1 MNISNI
7 SNNAYLQ
14 RSENDASKAKLP
26 SGAAAKNTVD
36 AFEKAITGISVSFGD
51 DSSKTVNNIKE
62 SISSIEE
69 DIKSDAQLARD
80 NLNALFNKLSGA
92 EAVKLDEDG
101 FDLNDVDD
109 EELVGIVDRIKIML
123 AAYNT
128 NYRRFEGA
136 LDSPDEDSVEASSDL
151 SVKVAAKLEAA
162 NLPAT
167 EDNISE
173 VDSAVMMAEDI
184 SQNMPLSDD
193 AKEYLID
200 NELTPNVENV
210 YKASHSVSAAG
221 FNTIKSV
228 SEKDWQE
235 IKPQV
240 KKVLEQA
247 GIAESD
253 SAYDNARWLMER
265 ELAVT
270 GDNILM
276 KEGLDK
282 LSINYDEDSAID
294 AAVDA
299 MLAGRSAADISPEGG
314 KEAWRQA
321 AEAIS
326 VINDIT
332 FSDIEDMVSNNR
344 KFTIEEMS
352 QQLIERNS
360 TSEKTS
366 TESKEP
372 KDSNAAVENYRVLLE
387 ARVVMTASSTAAII
401 NQGIDIYS
409 EDLHNLVDILRANE
423 ANYVSEE
430 LNSEKYGKVSDEDLE
445 SVVNTTELME
455 GLKFTPA
462 AAIGNMIAARTT
474 LTVTSVTQT
483 AFALRRSYEAAGVAY
498 ETMSTKAR
506 SDMGDS
512 VKAAVDNS
520 ASSILSE
527 LGYEDNEN
535 NRRAVRILAYN
546 NMEMTQ
552 DNINKVRSVDSTLN
566 NLMENMTPQTVL
578 KMIQDG
584 INPLNTDIEVL
595 NEYINENYANSE
607 PSVKY
612 SEFLYKLDR
621 TGEIT
626 QEERRQFIGI
636 YKMFHQLKKDGGKSA
651 GALLSQ
657 GSDVTLGNLVTFM
670 ESRRR
675 YGMDVTLDENA
686 GMAEVTGNV
695 AYFQNLFSELSKT
708 ITPQALKKADTQEG
722 SLEDM
727 SVEQLNELMEKYADA
742 DSDAK
747 EEYFNEMVANAREC
761 QDIEDNVLR
770 MITDQGIP
778 VTFYNMMSA
787 NRLLG
792 NNSRFGGRYYD
803 ELKNIRNVKVD
814 NSITGILDSFD
825 SKEDAQ
831 SAFDNLSQSINDT
844 IEDIMESDS
853 EDDYQDISRLKLLGK
868 TAGFMTQLSTRNQYF
883 IPIADN
889 DELAG
894 INLKLIKTG
903 ESLGKLE
910 MRFETSEL
918 GNVYAE
924 FTVSSS
930 EAAGYFVSDSTQ
942 GVEKLKDSVD
952 NIAARLKKLGINTV
966 DINVSQ
972 GRDVPQITHF
982 DDGEDTP
989 TALIYKAAKEI
1000 LLEV

>member
-1 MNISNI
+1 
-7 SNNAYLQ
+7 
-14 RSENDASKAKLP
+14 
-26 SGAAAKNTVD
+26 
-36 AFEKAITGISVSFGD
+36 
-51 DSSKTVNNIKE
+51 
-62 SISSIEE
+62 
-69 DIKSDAQLARD
+69 
-80 NLNALFNKLSGA
+80 
-92 EAVKLDEDG
+92 
-101 FDLNDVDD
+101 
-109 EELVGIVDRIKIML
+109 
-123 AAYNT
+123 
-128 NYRRFEGA
+128 
-136 LDSPDEDSVEASSDL
+136 
-151 SVKVAAKLEAA
+151 
-162 NLPAT
+162 
-167 EDNISE
+167 
-173 VDSAVMMAEDI
+173 
-184 SQNMPLSDD
+184 
-193 AKEYLID
+193 
-200 NELTPNVENV
+200 
-210 YKASHSVSAAG
+210 
-221 FNTIKSV
+221 
-228 SEKDWQE
+228 
-235 IKPQV
+235 
-240 KKVLEQA
+240 
-247 GIAESD
+247 
-253 SAYDNARWLMER
+253 
-265 ELAVT
+265 
-270 GDNILM
+270 
-276 KEGLDK
+276 
-282 LSINYDEDSAID
+282 
-294 AAVDA
+294 
-299 MLAGRSAADISPEGG
+299 
-314 KEAWRQA
+314 
-321 AEAIS
+321 
-326 VINDIT
+326 
-332 FSDIEDMVSNNR
+332 
-344 KFTIEEMS
+344 
-352 QQLIERNS
+352 
-360 TSEKTS
+360 
-366 TESKEP
+366 
-372 KDSNAAVENYRVLLE
+372 
-387 ARVVMTASSTAAII
+387 
-401 NQGIDIYS
+401 
-409 EDLHNLVDILRANE
+409 
-423 ANYVSEE
+423 
-430 LNSEKYGKVSDEDLE
+430 
-445 SVVNTTELME
+445 
-455 GLKFTPA
+455 
-462 AAIGNMIAARTT
+462 
-474 LTVTSVTQT
+474 
-483 AFALRRSYEAAGVAY
+483 
-498 ETMSTKAR
+498 
-506 SDMGDS
+506 
-512 VKAAVDNS
+512 
-520 ASSILSE
+520 
-527 LGYEDNEN
+527 
-535 NRRAVRILAYN
+535 
-546 NMEMTQ
+546 
-552 DNINKVRSVDSTLN
+552 
-566 NLMENMTPQTVL
+566 
-578 KMIQDG
+578 
-584 INPLNTDIEVL
+584 VL

-844 IEDIMESDS
+844 IEDIMDSDS